1 MNGNVIGRLNEKGEV
16 VDTDGNVI
24 GRVSKQGRVAV
35 DENGNVI
42 GVVMPDGSVVDK
54 NGNIVGFV
62 DENGRVVGKTS
73 SAMPADRSSLLTT
86 KTAKLLVMLMKTAM
100 L

>member
-1 MNGNVIGRLNEKGEV
+1 M
-16 VDTDGNVI
+16 DTDGNVI

-62 DENGRVVGKTS
+62 DENGRVVGKNILGN
-73 SAMPADRSSLLTT
+73 AGGQVKLAYD
-86 KTAKLLVMLMKTAM
+86 KTAKLSVMLMKTAM